1 MSSIFFNYKNSK
13 TSEPHR
19 LLLNLLGQ
27 IDLKNMLPSIL
38 VSTTLQKKNKKKT
51 KKNSYKN
58 SRFKI
63 STPIRNGKFELRHE
77 LCSVLDIQ
85 DYFAKNLSKN
95 IDKNTGKKLS
105 GKSS

>member
-38 VSTTLQKKNKKKT
+38 LSTTLQKKNKKKQKKIHT
-51 KKNSYKN
+51 KTVDLKYQLQLGMESLSYAM
-58 SRFKI
+58 SY
-63 STPIRNGKFELRHE
+63 
-77 LCSVLDIQ
+77 VL
-85 DYFAKNLSKN
+85 Y
-95 IDKNTGKKLS
+95 
-105 GKSS
+105 

>member
-38 VSTTLQKKNKKKT
+38 VSTTLQKKTKKN

>member
-38 VSTTLQKKNKKKT
+38 VSTTLQKKKKK
-51 KKNSYKN
+51 KKNLYKN

>member
-38 VSTTLQKKNKKKT
+38 VSTTLQKKNT
-51 KKNSYKN
+51 YKN

>member
-38 VSTTLQKKNKKKT
+38 VSTTLQKKQKKNKKK
-51 KKNSYKN
+51 
-58 SRFKI
+58 F
-63 STPIRNGKFELRHE
+63 
-77 LCSVLDIQ
+77 IQ
-85 DYFAKNLSKN
+85 KQQ
-95 IDKNTGKKLS
+95 I
-105 GKSS
+105 